1 MIVRTIND
9 LHGTEREV
17 NAPTWTSRR
26 LLLRKD
32 GMGFSFHETIIR
44 EGTETYMWYKNHQE
58 AVFCVEGEGT
68 LEDLTDGKIYTIEPG
83 MMYALNT
90 HEKHIVRA
98 KTDLRLLCV
107 FNPPCTGKEVH
118 DKDGVYP
125 LIDEEEPCTPAAN

>member
-1 MIVRTIND
+1 MIVRTIAD

-44 EGTETYMWYKNHQE
+44 AGTETRMWYRNHVE
-58 AVFCVEGEGT
+58 AVFCVEGHGT
-68 LEDLTDGKIYTIEPG
+68 LEDLTDGRVYTIEPG
-83 MMYALNT
+83 MMYALNN
-90 HEKHIVRA
+90 HEKHVVRA

-107 FNPPCTGKEVH
+107 FNPPCTGQEVH
-118 DKDGVYP
+118 DKDGAYP
-125 LIDEEEPCTPAAN
+125 LIEDEPCTPAATN